1 MPSDSDYNDYNT
13 ISRTRSK
20 ESSNSPTSI
29 IGQPVHAKERLAHFT
44 WAWFACTMSTGA
56 VAVVLA
62 QQPNTFTGL
71 ITIGKIFYILDLV
84 LFVSFTALII
94 TRFFLRPASFTKS
107 LHHPGEALFFGTFWV
122 SLALVLT
129 GAELYGGDSTGPW
142 LRKALEVCYWLYSGL
157 VLLVAVFQYHTL
169 FVKERLK
176 VSDAMPA
183 WILPIY
189 PFLVLGPL
197 AGVLLPAQ
205 PHYAAVP
212 MLIGAVMF
220 QGLGWMVSIFMYV
233 IYVMRLM
240 SGDLPAPSMRPG
252 MFISVGPA
260 GYTATALVSLGSRA
274 QTILSGTYLGI
285 TTVPVGDVLYIIGT
299 FSGIFLW
306 LLAFWF
312 FCLSTVGV
320 LEGVRKMSFTLNWWA
335 FIFPNGGLTLAA
347 IQIGKALDSDGIQ
360 GVTSAMSII
369 LVALW
374 LFVAGSHIRAV
385 WLGQI
390 LYPNKDEDKDMD
402 V

>member
-1 MPSDSDYNDYNT
+1 MPFNDYNMMT
-13 ISRTRSK
+13 RTRSK
-20 ESSNSPTSI
+20 ESPNSSTSKHSKSAH
-29 IGQPVHAKERLAHFT
+29 PKERLAHFT

-62 QQPNTFTGL
+62 QQPNTFPGL
-71 ITIGKIFYILDLV
+71 ITIGTIFYILDLV
-84 LFVSFTALII
+84 LFVTFTALIA
-94 TRFFLRPASFTKS
+94 TRFILRPAAFTKS
-107 LHHPGEALFFGTFWV
+107 LHHPGEALFSGTYWV

-129 GAELYGGDSTGPW
+129 GAELYGGPSTGPW
-142 LRKALEVCYWLYSGL
+142 LTKALEVCYWLYSGL
-157 VLLVAVFQYHTL
+157 VLLYAVFQYHIL

-197 AGVLLPAQ
+197 AGVLIPSQ
-205 PHYAAVP
+205 PQHSAVP

-233 IYVMRLM
+233 IYVIRLM
-240 SGDLPAPSMRPG
+240 SSDLPAPSMRPG

-260 GYTATALVSLGSRA
+260 GYTATALVSLGTQA
-274 QTILSGTYLGI
+274 QTILTGSYLGV
-285 TTVPVGDVLYIIGT
+285 TSVPIGDVLHIMGT

-320 LEGVRKMSFTLNWWA
+320 LGGSRQMKFTLSWWA

-347 IQIGKALDSDGIQ
+347 IQIGKALDSDGIKA
-360 GVTSAMSII
+360 VTSAMSIL
-369 LVALW
+369 LVVFW
-374 LFVAGSHIRAV
+374 LFTAAFHIRAV

-390 LYPNKDEDKDMD
+390 LYPNMDEDKDMD